1 MMIPQIARKLL
12 NEYRPEGHFGLLFD
26 PYMGSGTSLVEAS
39 VQGIDSIGTDINPL
53 ACLIAEVKTTRY
65 DANRLKEFLQFLTA
79 VRVLLG
85 IHVLEVPFGG
95 VCSWIHY
102 GINLVQI

>member
-39 VQGIDSIGTDINPL
+39 VQGIDSVGTDINPL
-53 ACLIAEVKTTRY
+53 ACLIAEVKTTRSVSY
-65 DANRLKEFLQFLTA
+65 THLSPSA
-79 VRVLLG
+79 
-85 IHVLEVPFGG
+85 
-95 VCSWIHY
+95 CSTCCSSS
-102 GINLVQI
+102 GNFSNSGERSRCV